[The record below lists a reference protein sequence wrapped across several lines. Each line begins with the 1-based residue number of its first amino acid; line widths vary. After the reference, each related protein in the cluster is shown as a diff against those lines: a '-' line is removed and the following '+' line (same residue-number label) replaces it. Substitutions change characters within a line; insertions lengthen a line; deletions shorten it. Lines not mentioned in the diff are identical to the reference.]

1 MDTYIL
7 NQLYSGYMAMFLGNF
22 GKGKSLS
29 ATYLNTMHALFNKR
43 KVILSNTPYFHMSSY
58 GIEFIPLISTSQLSE
73 GLRDVQI
80 SLDEVQKIANSRDSL
95 SARNSFVTEFST
107 DVRKFNQ
114 GIVGTAQFERTYDI
128 RISDNTN
135 IYILPEWAVKQG
147 KDRDD
152 FRSIWN
158 VLIFDEQIHEQIEL
172 NLESFIWSYDT
183 NYKPDK
189 IVVNHP
195 EYLEHIEESK
205 SQKYYENYMIRCDKS
220 IAIQEKRFKN
230 IMKKKE

>member
-1 MDTYIL
+1 MESYIL
-7 NQLYSGYMAMFLGNF
+7 NQLYSSYMAMFLGNY

-29 ATYLNTMHALFNKR
+29 ATYLNIMHGLFNKR
-43 KVILSNTPYFHMSSY
+43 KVMLSNTPYFNLSSY
-58 GIEFIPLISTSQLSE
+58 GIEFIPLISTSQLAD

-114 GIVGTAQFERTYDI
+114 GIVGTAQFERTYDT

-135 IYILPEWAVKQG
+135 IYILPEWTIKQG
-147 KDRDD
+147 KDRTD
-152 FRSIWN
+152 FRNTWN
-158 VLIFDEQIHEQIEL
+158 VIIFEDQIHERVEL
-172 NLESFIWSYDT
+172 NLESFIWNYDT

-189 IVVNHP
+189 IVVNHL
-195 EYLEHIEESK
+195 EYLEHLEESK
-205 SQKYYENYMIRCDKS
+205 SSKYYESYLERCDKN
-220 IAIQEKRFKN
+220 IALQELRFKN
-230 IMKKKE
+230 IMKGKE